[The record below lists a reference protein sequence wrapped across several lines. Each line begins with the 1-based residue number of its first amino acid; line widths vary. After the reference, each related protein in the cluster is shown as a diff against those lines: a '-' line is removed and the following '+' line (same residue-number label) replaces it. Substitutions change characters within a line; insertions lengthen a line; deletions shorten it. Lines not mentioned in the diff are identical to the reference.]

1 MNAKLRKVSV
11 LLFISCLLFGCGDD
25 LTSEDYLNRANEYI
39 SQGKI
44 ADAIIE
50 LKNALREDDSN
61 GRARAALGDIYFR
74 RGQFADADKELS
86 RALSSRMDP
95 STVVPTLA
103 QVLVGLGEFKR
114 LDELPIDGLDS
125 ESRSTLQA
133 AKGLAKLMQNDIDA
147 AAELIDAASQNEPSS
162 PYAQVAAARISM
174 VKGDSVAARKR
185 LKSVL
190 AGAPKYAP
198 AWSLLGDIERAEH
211 QPEKAI
217 QAYTKSINLSGSNS
231 AAMLSRAMARIE
243 MGKYEGAAQDL
254 NRLEKGHGAMKQH
267 PGFQLARGMVYLQ
280 SKQIDSAIESF
291 KAAAEQADSFPESL
305 YFLALIYSDKGQ
317 NEQALSYINRYLISV
332 PENAPGAKL
341 AAKLELGNKNFLNAE
356 RLLLPVVAKNKDD
369 IEALNLLANA
379 RMAQGNVDA
388 AVELLARVVKLQP
401 TSNAAKARL
410 GVAYLSG
417 GSEQQ
422 GIKILKGIL
431 AKDPEYDEADSFI
444 VMHYLGQKQV
454 TKAIQA
460 AQAYVKRN
468 PSARS
473 YVLLARTYLVNSETE
488 QAKSAFDKAMEL
500 EPGDPVAG
508 SSLAEFAL
516 IDKDYGTAREY
527 YQKIL
532 EHHPDHM
539 ETRIKVAGTFAMEG
553 KDEDMLA
560 NLDASMA
567 AYPRAMEPPLVKAR
581 YYIAK
586 GQAEKAIPL
595 LQALSDTQKK
605 HPDALQ
611 TQATLELATSRFNQ
625 AVVTIGRLVDTDPN
639 VAEYHYMKSRAYAGL
654 NDKEKYASE
663 LERTLELDP
672 DHFNAKVAVAR
683 LALGANDTLVFEDK
697 LSELKKVAPD
707 SADVVQLEVAYAH
720 KEGDHERAE
729 QLLQA
734 LFKRQP
740 NTSNVIALAALMQS
754 VGDVDRA
761 VAQLL
766 RWLEKNADD
775 VAVRAQLAQIYI
787 SRNQP
792 KDVIFQCREI
802 LRVEPD
808 NIVAL
813 NNLAWHLTKDD
824 PKQALVYAKRA
835 VELAPESS
843 SVLDTLAIAQL
854 KNNDIDKARQ
864 SIDLALAASP
874 KSPDIRFHEAQIRA
888 AEGDKNGAIVALN
901 SLLNRE
907 EEFLERDDAKA
918 FLKALKSEEG

>member
-1 MNAKLRKVSV
+1 MNAILRKVPI
-11 LLFISCLLFGCGDD
+11 LLFVSCLLFGCGDD
-25 LTSEDYLNRANEYI
+25 LTSEDYLNKANEYI
-39 SQGKI
+39 SQGKF

-50 LKNALREDDSN
+50 LKNSLREDDSN
-61 GRARAALGDIYFR
+61 ARARAALGDIYFG

-86 RALSSRMDP
+86 RALSSGMDP
-95 STVVPTLA
+95 AAVVPTLA
-103 QVLVGLGEFKR
+103 QVLVGLGEFRR
-114 LDELPIDGLDS
+114 LDELPVEGLDS

-133 AKGLAKLMQNDIDA
+133 AKGLAKLMQNDNEA
-147 AAELIDAASQNEPSS
+147 AAELIDGAVQNEPSS

-174 VKGDSVAARKR
+174 VKGDAVAARKR
-185 LKSVL
+185 LKDLFAV
-190 AGAPKYAP
+190 APKYAP

-211 QPEKAI
+211 RPEKAVD
-217 QAYTKSINLSGSNS
+217 AYTKSVNLSGNNS
-231 AAMLSRAMARIE
+231 AALLSRAMARIE
-243 MGKYEGAAQDL
+243 MGKYKAAEQDL
-254 NRLEKGHGAMKQH
+254 NRLEKGYGGMKQH
-267 PGFQLARGMVYLQ
+267 PGFKLARGMVYLQ
-280 SKQIDSAIESF
+280 SKQTDLAIESF
-291 KAAAEQADSFPESL
+291 KGAAEQADSFPESL

-317 NEQALSYINRYLISV
+317 TEQALSYINRYLVSA

-401 TSNAAKARL
+401 KSNAAKARL

-417 GSEQQ
+417 GFEEL
-422 GIKILKGIL
+422 GMKTLRGIL
-431 AKDPEYDEADSFI
+431 AKDPTYDEADTFI
-444 VMHYLGQKQV
+444 VMHYLGKKQV
-454 TKAIQA
+454 AKAIKA

-473 YVLLARTYLVNSETE
+473 YVLLARTYLVNSDTDR
-488 QAKSAFDKAMEL
+488 AKSAFDKAMDL

-516 IDKDYGTAREY
+516 MDKDYGAAREY

-532 EHHPDHM
+532 EYHPEHM

-581 YYIAK
+581 YYIGK

-595 LQALSDTQKK
+595 LEALSDKQKE
-605 HPDALQ
+605 HPDALE
-611 TQATLELATSRFNQ
+611 TLATLELATSRYNQ
-625 AVVTIGRLVDTDPN
+625 AVVTIGKLVDTNPS

-654 NDKEKYASE
+654 DDKEKYASE
-663 LERTLELDP
+663 LDRTLELDP

-683 LALGANDTLVFEDK
+683 LALGSNDTLVFEDK

-707 SADVVQLEVAYAH
+707 SADVVQLEVAYAY
-720 KEGDHERAE
+720 KEGDHQLAK

-754 VGDVDRA
+754 VGDVDGA

-766 RWLEKNADD
+766 RWLEKNPKD

-792 KDVIFQCREI
+792 KDVIFHCEEI
-802 LRVEPD
+802 LKVEPD

-813 NNLAWHLTKDD
+813 NNLAWHLINED
-824 PKQALVYAKRA
+824 PKRALGYAKRA
-835 VELAPESS
+835 VELSPESS
-843 SVLDTLAIAQL
+843 SVLDTLAMAQL
-854 KNNDIDKARQ
+854 KNKQISEARQ
-864 SIDLALAASP
+864 SIDRALAASP

-888 AEGDKNGAIVALN
+888 AEGDKRGAIVALN
-901 SLLNRE
+901 SLINRE
-907 EEFLERDDAKA
+907 ETFTERDDAKA
-918 FLKALKSEEG
+918 FLKALKSQDE